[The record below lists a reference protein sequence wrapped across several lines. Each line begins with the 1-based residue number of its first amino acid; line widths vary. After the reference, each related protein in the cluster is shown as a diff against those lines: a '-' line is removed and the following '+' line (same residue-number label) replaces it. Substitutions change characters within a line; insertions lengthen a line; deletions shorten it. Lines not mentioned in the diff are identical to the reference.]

1 MLNCGILLFHTI
13 TATSSKETLDMA
25 ASVVILL
32 SINLI
37 APNSINA
44 EIIIIIIIIQFY
56 LYKKSIDASEKTI
69 KIIV

>member
-1 MLNCGILLFHTI
+1 
-13 TATSSKETLDMA
+13 MA

-37 APNSINA
+37 VPNSLNA
-44 EIIIIIIIIQFY
+44 KIIIIIIIQFY
-56 LYKKSIDASEKTI
+56 RYKKSIEASEKTI

>member
-1 MLNCGILLFHTI
+1 
-13 TATSSKETLDMA
+13 MA

-37 APNSINA
+37 VPNSINA
-44 EIIIIIIIIQFY
+44 KIIIIIIIIQFY
-56 LYKKSIDASEKTI
+56 RHKKSIDASEKII